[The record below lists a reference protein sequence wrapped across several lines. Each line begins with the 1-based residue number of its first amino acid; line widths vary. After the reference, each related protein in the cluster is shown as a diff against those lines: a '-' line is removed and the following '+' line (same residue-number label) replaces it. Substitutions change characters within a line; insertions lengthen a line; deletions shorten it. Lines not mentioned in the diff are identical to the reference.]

1 LALLLLLAG
10 SMVLL
15 AANAQYASAQSDTGD
30 LFGDG
35 AFEDLIVN
43 GTYANENVGLKMDYS
58 PEARSAL
65 TTASSGFHKSFRNST

>member
-10 SMVLL
+10 SIVLL

-35 AFEDLIVN
+35 TFEDLIVN
-43 GTYANENVGLKMDYS
+43 GAYTPMKTSGLKWNIILQRLDR
-58 PEARSAL
+58 P
-65 TTASSGFHKSFRNST
+65 